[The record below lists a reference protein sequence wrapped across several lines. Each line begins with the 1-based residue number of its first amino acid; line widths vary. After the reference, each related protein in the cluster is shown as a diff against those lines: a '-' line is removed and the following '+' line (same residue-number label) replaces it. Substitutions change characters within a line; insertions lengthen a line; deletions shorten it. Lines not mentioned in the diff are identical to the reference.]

1 MFSGARKLWL
11 IALFTVVLIAVVN
24 VAAWLFYNQT
34 EHQLDSLLGRRL
46 AAIAATASV
55 LIPPDVVSGLEAF
68 DLHAFVRISDKL
80 EEIRQ
85 SDSLSEVFILND
97 DYEYLATTQLLAD
110 SLYFLAPLNG
120 VYIDSLFFGWRTT
133 ALPSATYRTGRLFLK
148 SAFAPLRD
156 TTGKIA
162 AVLGVEA
169 NVDYFTSLDASRTNL
184 LYASG
189 LSLAGGLLF
198 GLVFL
203 LLQRRL
209 IQAEAR
215 LFQNETHAYLGRMA
229 AVVSHKIKNPL
240 MIIRASAE
248 RLAKKHQVE
257 EAAFVVE
264 EVDRLNDIVTGYLDF
279 ARSGGSKDASLVAS
293 EKSEQIN
300 LVELIADIRRQFQTK
315 YPDDEITWLDP
326 DTTATNLVTTGYRRS
341 LRQVILNLLING
353 AQACLD
359 AGKPIAVGVM
369 AERAGGHIRIVVSD
383 HGPGL
388 SKSQLQKAFDPFY
401 TTRTHGSGLGL
412 YLSRKLVTDMGG
424 TLEIASRKTLG
435 GTKAVITFKDR

>member
-1 MFSGARKLWL
+1 M
-11 IALFTVVLIAVVN
+11 
-24 VAAWLFYNQT
+24 
-34 EHQLDSLLGRRL
+34 
-46 AAIAATASV
+46 
-55 LIPPDVVSGLEAF
+55 
-68 DLHAFVRISDKL
+68 
-80 EEIRQ
+80 
-85 SDSLSEVFILND
+85 
-97 DYEYLATTQLLAD
+97 
-110 SLYFLAPLNG
+110 
-120 VYIDSLFFGWRTT
+120 
-133 ALPSATYRTGRLFLK
+133 
-148 SAFAPLRD
+148 
-156 TTGKIA
+156 
-162 AVLGVEA
+162 
-169 NVDYFTSLDASRTNL
+169 

-229 AVVSHKIKNPL
+229 AVVSHEIKNPL